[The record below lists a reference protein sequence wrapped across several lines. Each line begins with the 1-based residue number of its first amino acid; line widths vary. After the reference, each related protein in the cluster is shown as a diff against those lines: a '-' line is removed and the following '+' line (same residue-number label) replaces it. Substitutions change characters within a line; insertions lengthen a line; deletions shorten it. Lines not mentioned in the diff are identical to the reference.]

1 MRYFYLLLFCTTLVN
16 AQKTPTFPRNQHS
29 YLGGVEGFYKDFQK
43 ILLAKNLQPCANKQ
57 ELFLAEI
64 IIKGD
69 GSVSLSDSDQSPD
82 ENNKCAKSLTQEV
95 IKDMS
100 GWIPATI
107 DGEVKTAGT
116 SYAIFPA
123 AFFGNFKDGYS
134 AYKFSEPA
142 KFKEGMQD
150 FRYEVMK
157 RVDPERFYTKGSGPV
172 VVHVRFVVNE
182 EGKMEDIKL
191 DKSSGLKEYDEM
203 ILHSVR
209 SVKKNWTPP
218 KIHGI
223 PTKYRFVLPF
233 SFRTD

>member
-1 MRYFYLLLFCTTLVN
+1 MRYFYVLLFFTTFIN
-16 AQKTPTFPRNQHS
+16 AQKIPPFPRDQHS
-29 YLGGVEGFYKDFQK
+29 YLGGEEGFYKDFQN
-43 ILLAKNLQPCANKQ
+43 ILLEKKLQPCANKQ
-57 ELFLAEI
+57 ELFQAKIEI
-64 IIKGD
+64 QED
-69 GSVSLSDSDQSPD
+69 GAASLFDSDKSSE
-82 ENNKCAKSLTQEV
+82 ENNQCAKLLTQEV
-95 IKDMS
+95 LKDMS
-100 GWIPATI
+100 GWIPARI

-116 SYAIFPA
+116 SYAIFPD
-123 AFFGNFKDGYS
+123 AFFGNFKEGYS

-142 KFKEGMQD
+142 RFKDGIQD

-157 RVDPERFYTKGSGPV
+157 RVDPENFYTKGSGPV

-203 ILHSVR
+203 ILYSLR
-209 SVKKNWTPP
+209 SIKKKWTPG

-223 PTKYRFVLPF
+223 PTKFRFVLPF